1 MKLSVLLY
9 EILMLV
15 WVMWISWWVVGNRQK
30 LNRITFQNGV
40 SNKSLPSGQ
49 TTIDDWVSEEE

>member
-40 SNKSLPSGQ
+40 SNESLPSGQ

>member
-1 MKLSVLLY
+1 MK

-15 WVMWISWWVVGNRQK
+15 WVMWVSWWVVGNRQK
-30 LNRITFQNGV
+30 LNRITFQNGF
-40 SNKSLPSGQ
+40 SNESLPSGQ